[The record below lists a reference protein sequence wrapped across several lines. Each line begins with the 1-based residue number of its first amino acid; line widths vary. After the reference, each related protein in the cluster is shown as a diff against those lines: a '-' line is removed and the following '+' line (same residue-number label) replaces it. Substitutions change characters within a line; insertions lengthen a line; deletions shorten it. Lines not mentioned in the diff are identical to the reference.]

1 MFPTARSAVIVAD
14 DPALAEPLA
23 DRYATVIAE
32 AARECGAKTVLGTSS
47 TFSKD
52 VLPRAAALLD
62 APMVT
67 DVVAIEEMNGS
78 IAYRRP
84 INAGSMFATVKV
96 EGDRRVLTV
105 RATAF
110 EPPAADAAPCP
121 IERFD
126 FDAASLPNGMQFI
139 SREERK
145 SDRPDLTE
153 ARVVVSGGR
162 PLKDKETF
170 ERLVG
175 GLADALGGAIG
186 ATRAAV
192 DAGMAPNDYQIG
204 QTGKVVAP
212 ELYIALGIS
221 GAIQH
226 LAGIKDS
233 RIIVAINKD
242 PDAPI
247 FQMATYALV
256 GDLHQIVPQLH
267 RIDPASQSRNA
278 MTDMNN
284 ATREV
289 FGNIAPWMR
298 VVFFIMIAASIA
310 VLAWQ
315 VAARVWLWR
324 KGQRGG
330 FERDW
335 RVWSRRLVEYALA
348 QKRVHRKSLGALLH
362 LLLFSGFVVLTI
374 GTTLLAIAYDGPYDF
389 HHGWYY
395 LIYELTM
402 DVFGVAFIIGCLLA
416 MYRRAFRRKPS
427 LGHNWRDW
435 WLLGCFFRSVSPG
448 SRWKHFG
455 FITPRCSRIWRTG
468 RSSAG

>member
-1 MFPTARSAVIVAD
+1 MAELLIVIEHDREQVKHASLHAVTLARQLGGEYALLVLGHSLDGIAASLVPYGGSAVIVAD

-62 APMVT
+62 APMIT
-67 DVVAIEEMNGS
+67 DVVAIEEINGS

-84 INAGSMFATVKV
+84 INAGSMFAVVKV
-96 EGDRRVLTV
+96 EGHCRVLTV

-110 EPPAADAAPCP
+110 EPPVADSAPCP
-121 IERFD
+121 IERFHL
-126 FDAASLPNGMQFI
+126 DASSLPNGIQFI

-145 SDRPDLTE
+145 SSRPDLTE

-204 QTGKVVAP
+204 QTGKIVAP

-226 LAGIKDS
+226 VAGIKDS

-256 GDLHQIVPQLH
+256 GDLYQIVPH
-267 RIDPASQSRNA
+267 
-278 MTDMNN
+278 
-284 ATREV
+284 
-289 FGNIAPWMR
+289 
-298 VVFFIMIAASIA
+298 FIESI
-310 VLAWQ
+310 
-315 VAARVWLWR
+315 
-324 KGQRGG
+324 
-330 FERDW
+330 
-335 RVWSRRLVEYALA
+335 
-348 QKRVHRKSLGALLH
+348 
-362 LLLFSGFVVLTI
+362 
-374 GTTLLAIAYDGPYDF
+374 
-389 HHGWYY
+389 
-395 LIYELTM
+395 
-402 DVFGVAFIIGCLLA
+402 
-416 MYRRAFRRKPS
+416 RRAR
-427 LGHNWRDW
+427 
-435 WLLGCFFRSVSPG
+435 
-448 SRWKHFG
+448 
-455 FITPRCSRIWRTG
+455 
-468 RSSAG
+468 AGMQ

>member
-1 MFPTARSAVIVAD
+1 MHAVTLARELGGEYAFLVLGHGLNEIAGSLVSLGATSVIVAD

-32 AARECGAKTVLGTSS
+32 VAQKRGATTLLGTSS

-52 VLPRAAALLD
+52 ILPRAAALLD

-67 DVVAIEEMNGS
+67 DVIGIEKTDGS
-78 IAYRRP
+78 ISYRRP
-84 INAGSMFATVKV
+84 INAGSMLATVKL

-110 EPPAADAAPCP
+110 EAPAADAVPCP
-121 IERFD
+121 VERFV
-126 FDAASLPNGMQFI
+126 FHAASLPNGMQLI
-139 SREERK
+139 SREQRA

-175 GLADALGGAIG
+175 GLADALGGAVG

-192 DAGMAPNDYQIG
+192 DAGMAPNDYQVG

-247 FQMATYALV
+247 FQMATYGLV
-256 GDLHQIVPQLH
+256 GDLHHIVPQL
-267 RIDPASQSRNA
+267 I
-278 MTDMNN
+278 
-284 ATREV
+284 E
-289 FGNIAPWMR
+289 
-298 VVFFIMIAASIA
+298 A
-310 VLAWQ
+310 V
-315 VAARVWLWR
+315 
-324 KGQRGG
+324 
-330 FERDW
+330 
-335 RVWSRRLVEYALA
+335 
-348 QKRVHRKSLGALLH
+348 
-362 LLLFSGFVVLTI
+362 
-374 GTTLLAIAYDGPYDF
+374 
-389 HHGWYY
+389 
-395 LIYELTM
+395 
-402 DVFGVAFIIGCLLA
+402 
-416 MYRRAFRRKPS
+416 RRA
-427 LGHNWRDW
+427 
-435 WLLGCFFRSVSPG
+435 
-448 SRWKHFG
+448 
-455 FITPRCSRIWRTG
+455 
-468 RSSAG
+468 

>member
-1 MFPTARSAVIVAD
+1 MAESLILIEHDRQQVKRTSLHAVTLARQLGGEYALLVLGHGLGGIAASLVSYGASAVVVAD
-14 DPALAEPLA
+14 DSALAEPLA

-32 AARECGAKTVLGTSS
+32 VAQKHVATTILGTSS

-52 VLPRAAALLD
+52 VLPRVAALLD

-67 DVVAIEEMNGS
+67 DVLAIEEKAGS
-78 IAYRRP
+78 ISYRRP
-84 INAGSMFATVKV
+84 VNAGSMLTTVKV

-110 EPPAADAAPCP
+110 EAPAANAAPCP
-121 IERFD
+121 IKRFD
-126 FDAASLPNGMQFI
+126 FDPASLPNGIQFI

-145 SDRPDLTE
+145 TDRPDLAE

-247 FQMATYALV
+247 FQMATYGLV
-256 GDLHQIVPQLH
+256 GDLHRIVPQL
-267 RIDPASQSRNA
+267 I
-278 MTDMNN
+278 
-284 ATREV
+284 E
-289 FGNIAPWMR
+289 
-298 VVFFIMIAASIA
+298 SI
-310 VLAWQ
+310 
-315 VAARVWLWR
+315 R
-324 KGQRGG
+324 RG
-330 FERDW
+330 
-335 RVWSRRLVEYALA
+335 
-348 QKRVHRKSLGALLH
+348 
-362 LLLFSGFVVLTI
+362 
-374 GTTLLAIAYDGPYDF
+374 
-389 HHGWYY
+389 
-395 LIYELTM
+395 
-402 DVFGVAFIIGCLLA
+402 
-416 MYRRAFRRKPS
+416 
-427 LGHNWRDW
+427 
-435 WLLGCFFRSVSPG
+435 
-448 SRWKHFG
+448 
-455 FITPRCSRIWRTG
+455 
-468 RSSAG
+468 

>member
-1 MFPTARSAVIVAD
+1 MAESLILIEHDRQQVKRNSLHAITLARQLGGEYGLLVLGQGLGGIAASLVSYGASTVIVAD
-14 DPALAEPLA
+14 DPALTEPLA
-23 DRYATVIAE
+23 DRYAAVIAE
-32 AARECGAKTVLGTSS
+32 VARKRGADTILGTSS

-52 VLPRAAALLD
+52 ILPRVASLLD

-67 DVVAIEEMNGS
+67 DLVAIEKIEGS
-78 IAYRRP
+78 ISYRRP
-84 INAGSMFATVKV
+84 INAGSMFAMVRLD
-96 EGDRRVLTV
+96 GDRRVLTA

-110 EPPAADAAPCP
+110 EAPLANAAPCP
-121 IERFD
+121 ITRFD
-126 FDAASLPNGMQFI
+126 FDPTSLPNGIQFI

-247 FQMATYALV
+247 FQMATYGLV
-256 GDLHQIVPQLH
+256 GDLYQIVPQL
-267 RIDPASQSRNA
+267 I
-278 MTDMNN
+278 
-284 ATREV
+284 E
-289 FGNIAPWMR
+289 
-298 VVFFIMIAASIA
+298 SI
-310 VLAWQ
+310 
-315 VAARVWLWR
+315 
-324 KGQRGG
+324 QR
-330 FERDW
+330 
-335 RVWSRRLVEYALA
+335 A
-348 QKRVHRKSLGALLH
+348 
-362 LLLFSGFVVLTI
+362 
-374 GTTLLAIAYDGPYDF
+374 
-389 HHGWYY
+389 
-395 LIYELTM
+395 
-402 DVFGVAFIIGCLLA
+402 
-416 MYRRAFRRKPS
+416 
-427 LGHNWRDW
+427 
-435 WLLGCFFRSVSPG
+435 
-448 SRWKHFG
+448 
-455 FITPRCSRIWRTG
+455 
-468 RSSAG
+468 

>member
-1 MFPTARSAVIVAD
+1 MAETLILIEHDRQQVKRPSLHAITLARELGGEYALLVLGHGLNEIARSLVSLGATSVIVAD

-23 DRYATVIAE
+23 DRYAKVIAE
-32 AARECGAKTVLGTSS
+32 VAQKRGATTLLGTSS

-52 VLPRAAALLD
+52 ILPRTAALLD

-67 DVVAIEEMNGS
+67 DVLGIEETDGS
-78 IAYRRP
+78 ISYRRP
-84 INAGSMFATVKV
+84 INAGSMLAKVKL

-110 EPPAADAAPCP
+110 EAPAAGAGPCP
-121 IERFD
+121 VEQFE
-126 FDAASLPNGMQFI
+126 FHAASLPNDMQLI
-139 SREERK
+139 SREQRA

-175 GLADALGGAIG
+175 GLADAMGGAVG

-204 QTGKVVAP
+204 QTGKIVAP

-247 FQMATYALV
+247 FQMATYGLV
-256 GDLHQIVPQLH
+256 GDLHQIVPQL
-267 RIDPASQSRNA
+267 I
-278 MTDMNN
+278 
-284 ATREV
+284 E
-289 FGNIAPWMR
+289 
-298 VVFFIMIAASIA
+298 SIRQA
-310 VLAWQ
+310 
-315 VAARVWLWR
+315 
-324 KGQRGG
+324 
-330 FERDW
+330 
-335 RVWSRRLVEYALA
+335 
-348 QKRVHRKSLGALLH
+348 
-362 LLLFSGFVVLTI
+362 
-374 GTTLLAIAYDGPYDF
+374 
-389 HHGWYY
+389 
-395 LIYELTM
+395 
-402 DVFGVAFIIGCLLA
+402 
-416 MYRRAFRRKPS
+416 
-427 LGHNWRDW
+427 
-435 WLLGCFFRSVSPG
+435 
-448 SRWKHFG
+448 
-455 FITPRCSRIWRTG
+455 
-468 RSSAG
+468 

>member
-1 MFPTARSAVIVAD
+1 MAESLILIEHDRQRVKPASLHAITLARQLGGEYELLVLGNGLDGIAASLVSYGASAVVVAD
-14 DPALAEPLA
+14 DPVLTEPLA

-32 AARECGAKTVLGTSS
+32 AARKCGAKTILGTSS

-67 DVVAIEEMNGS
+67 DVLAIEEKGGS
-78 IAYRRP
+78 ISYRRP
-84 INAGSMFATVKV
+84 INAGSMFAMVKV
-96 EGDRRVLTV
+96 DGDRRVLTV
-105 RATAF
+105 RPTAF
-110 EPPAADAAPCP
+110 EAPAPEAAASP
-121 IERFD
+121 INRFD
-126 FDAASLPNGMQFI
+126 FDPALLPNGIQFI

-204 QTGKVVAP
+204 QTGKVIAP

-247 FQMATYALV
+247 FQMATYGLV
-256 GDLHQIVPQLH
+256 GDLHQIVPQL
-267 RIDPASQSRNA
+267 I
-278 MTDMNN
+278 
-284 ATREV
+284 E
-289 FGNIAPWMR
+289 
-298 VVFFIMIAASIA
+298 SI
-310 VLAWQ
+310 
-315 VAARVWLWR
+315 
-324 KGQRGG
+324 
-330 FERDW
+330 
-335 RVWSRRLVEYALA
+335 
-348 QKRVHRKSLGALLH
+348 
-362 LLLFSGFVVLTI
+362 
-374 GTTLLAIAYDGPYDF
+374 
-389 HHGWYY
+389 
-395 LIYELTM
+395 
-402 DVFGVAFIIGCLLA
+402 
-416 MYRRAFRRKPS
+416 RRA
-427 LGHNWRDW
+427 
-435 WLLGCFFRSVSPG
+435 
-448 SRWKHFG
+448 
-455 FITPRCSRIWRTG
+455 
-468 RSSAG
+468 

>member
-1 MFPTARSAVIVAD
+1 MAESLILIEHDRQQVKRPSLHAITLAQQLGGEYALLVLGHGMDGIAASLVSYGASAVVVAD

-32 AARECGAKTVLGTSS
+32 AARKRGTKTIL
-47 TFSKD
+47 
-52 VLPRAAALLD
+52 LPRAAALLD

-67 DVVAIEEMNGS
+67 DVVAIEEMEGS
-78 IAYRRP
+78 ISYRRP
-84 INAGSMFATVKV
+84 INAGSMFAMVKV

-110 EPPAADAAPCP
+110 EPPAANAAPCP
-121 IERFD
+121 ISHFD

-204 QTGKVVAP
+204 QTGKIVAP

-242 PDAPI
+242 PEAPI

-256 GDLHQIVPQLH
+256 GDLYQIVPQL
-267 RIDPASQSRNA
+267 I
-278 MTDMNN
+278 
-284 ATREV
+284 E
-289 FGNIAPWMR
+289 
-298 VVFFIMIAASIA
+298 SI
-310 VLAWQ
+310 
-315 VAARVWLWR
+315 
-324 KGQRGG
+324 
-330 FERDW
+330 
-335 RVWSRRLVEYALA
+335 
-348 QKRVHRKSLGALLH
+348 
-362 LLLFSGFVVLTI
+362 
-374 GTTLLAIAYDGPYDF
+374 
-389 HHGWYY
+389 
-395 LIYELTM
+395 
-402 DVFGVAFIIGCLLA
+402 
-416 MYRRAFRRKPS
+416 RRA
-427 LGHNWRDW
+427 
-435 WLLGCFFRSVSPG
+435 
-448 SRWKHFG
+448 
-455 FITPRCSRIWRTG
+455 
-468 RSSAG
+468 

>member
-1 MFPTARSAVIVAD
+1 MAESLVLIEHDRQQVKRSSLHAITLARQLGGEYALLVIGHGVDNLAVSLVSLGATSVIVVD
-14 DPALAEPLA
+14 DPVLAEPLA
-23 DRYATVIAE
+23 GRYAEVIAK
-32 AARECGAKTVLGTSS
+32 AARSAGAKTILGTSS

-67 DVVAIEEMNGS
+67 DVVAIEQVDGS

-84 INAGSMFATVKV
+84 INAGSMFATVKI
-96 EGDRRVLTV
+96 EGERRVLTV
-105 RATAF
+105 RAAAF
-110 EPPAADAAPCP
+110 QYPVTEAAPCA

-126 FDAASLPNGMQFI
+126 CDAASLPNGMRFI

-145 SDRPDLTE
+145 SERPDLTE

-204 QTGKVVAP
+204 QTGKVIAP

-221 GAIQH
+221 GSIQH

-247 FQMATYALV
+247 FETATYAFV
-256 GDLHQIVPQLH
+256 GDLYQIVPPL
-267 RIDPASQSRNA
+267 I
-278 MTDMNN
+278 
-284 ATREV
+284 E
-289 FGNIAPWMR
+289 
-298 VVFFIMIAASIA
+298 SI
-310 VLAWQ
+310 
-315 VAARVWLWR
+315 
-324 KGQRGG
+324 
-330 FERDW
+330 
-335 RVWSRRLVEYALA
+335 RR
-348 QKRVHRKSLGALLH
+348 
-362 LLLFSGFVVLTI
+362 T
-374 GTTLLAIAYDGPYDF
+374 
-389 HHGWYY
+389 
-395 LIYELTM
+395 
-402 DVFGVAFIIGCLLA
+402 
-416 MYRRAFRRKPS
+416 
-427 LGHNWRDW
+427 
-435 WLLGCFFRSVSPG
+435 
-448 SRWKHFG
+448 
-455 FITPRCSRIWRTG
+455 
-468 RSSAG
+468 